1 MLGAGDVE
9 YSRPGQRT
17 PQNHEGGEPTTEVR
31 TIAHRAAQLHWA
43 LGSWV
48 VE

>member
-9 YSRPGQRT
+9 YSRYGQRT
-17 PQNHEGGEPTTEVR
+17 PQNHGVGPTTEVR